1 MRTKVTKEVI
11 NGVKTLIDAGTTLN
25 NISKVFDVSPSTV
38 FNIKK
43 TDYNIKMYK
52 QLVSD
57 QLDAFKEKMSKT
69 KNGTKEVISTNKN
82 TKSVDVSYNYRDMH
96 NVLNSVNSKLIEMT
110 ETEKIKQRGLSKFSK
125 VLADSVEETLQRVR
139 HIDKVLTKVF
149 PKI

>member
-57 QLDAFKEKMSKT
+57 QLNAFKEKMSKT

-82 TKSVDVSYNYRDMH
+82 TKSVDVSYNYRDRH

-125 VLADSVEETLQRVR
+125 VLADSVEETLQRLR